1 MTERVWIDG
10 KLPTA
15 NEYILACRKNIY
27 AANKMKKDTE
37 MLILWQISKI
47 SPIDKPARYYFEWHE
62 KTMRRDKDN
71 VAFAAKFVFDALQKA
86 GKLPNDNNKWVQGFE
101 HDFVYGVDQGLLL
114 TIKEWENDT

>member
-1 MTERVWIDG
+1 MIERVWIEG
-10 KLPTA
+10 KFPTA
-15 NEYILACRKNIY
+15 NEYIAACRRNAY
-27 AANKMKKDTE
+27 AGNKLKKDIET
-37 MLILWQISKI
+37 LIMWQITKL

-101 HDFVYGVDQGLLL
+101 HDFVYGVDQGVYL
-114 TIKEWENDT
+114 TIKELKT

>member
-1 MTERVWIDG
+1 MTERVWIEG

-15 NEYILACRKNIY
+15 NEYIDACRQNRHAGAKL
-27 AANKMKKDTE
+27 KKDTE
-37 MLILWQISKI
+37 LFLMWQLSKL

-71 VAFAAKFVFDALQKA
+71 VSFAQKFVFDALQKA

-114 TIKEWENDT
+114 TIKELE